1 MHSLYFPVFPT
12 PFSASSL
19 LFLLIYAIIV
29 LHINTNGVTMVKDW
43 IQSEKYRFPLIK
55 CGAAVVGSG
64 AAAWNAAHS
73 LITADYDVCLFT
85 EGVNMGT
92 SRNTGS
98 DKQTYYKL
106 ATGMHTPDCAENMA
120 RDLFSGG
127 SMHGDLALTEAVG
140 SLKGFFKLV
149 SLGVP
154 FPHDRFG
161 EYPGYRTDHD
171 SFSRATSCG
180 PLTSKYMTEAL
191 ERACRDR
198 NLTVFDSFRAVKVLS
213 EDGVCRGFVCISPHA
228 VSEEN
233 PAGITVV
240 ITGAVV
246 WAVGGPSAVYS
257 GSVYPES
264 QNCSLGAALLAG
276 AEASNLTESQ
286 YGIASLKFR
295 WNLSGS
301 YQQVIPRYVSVDEN
315 GTEREFLTSV
325 FPDHEL
331 AEAVFLKGYEWPFDP
346 SKIRLSPEHKGSR
359 SSEVDIAVYREVT
372 AGRRVYLD
380 FRRNPSVIEENGL
393 EAPVIGETAYEYLR
407 NCGSLDDTPIRRLR
421 RMNERAYQLYLDHGI
436 DLESEML
443 EISVCAQHLNGGLS
457 VTIDYESPT
466 LANFYPCGECAGV
479 FGIKRPGG
487 SALNSTQ
494 VSSSRAADA
503 ILAKNAPPSEV
514 LSPVIA
520 ASIAQAAELAKLIDE
535 NGSDIPAIVAERTAD
550 GKKHDECAAFLR
562 DSEKISLL
570 IAETAEK
577 IRSFGLSK
585 VKNHAALTEA
595 MITYDTLI
603 TRYAMLSAI
612 SAYITDGGKSRGSYL
627 ITTAEGLDTEHRG
640 FVLNTSVS
648 CQDSIISASNRFEP
662 VRPIPEVFNWF
673 ENVYNAN

>member
-1 MHSLYFPVFPT
+1 M
-12 PFSASSL
+12 
-19 LFLLIYAIIV
+19 
-29 LHINTNGVTMVKDW
+29 TNNW
-43 IQSEKYRFPLIK
+43 IQSGEYRFPLIR

-64 AAAWNAAHS
+64 AAAWNAAHT
-73 LITADYDVCLFT
+73 LLTADYDVCLFT

-98 DKQTYYKL
+98 DKQTYFKL

-120 RDLFSGG
+120 RDLFAGG

-140 SLKGFFKLV
+140 SLKGFYKLV

-198 NLTVFDSFRAVKVLS
+198 NLTIFDSFRAVKVLT
-213 EDGVCRGFVCISPHA
+213 EDGVCRGIIAISPRA
-228 VSEEN
+228 VSKDN

-240 ITGAVV
+240 LAGAVV

-257 GSVYPES
+257 SSVYPES

-276 AEASNLTESQ
+276 ASASNLTESQ

-315 GTEREFLTSV
+315 GVEREFLTSV
-325 FPDHEL
+325 FSDREL

-346 SKIRLSPEHKGSR
+346 SKIKSSPDHKGSR

-380 FRRNPSVIEENGL
+380 FRRNPSVIEENGID
-393 EAPVIGETAYEYLR
+393 ASIIGETAYEYLR
-407 NCGSLDDTPIRRLR
+407 NCGSLGETPIRRLR
-421 RMNERAYQLYLDHGI
+421 QMNERAYRLYLDHGI

-466 LANFYPCGECAGV
+466 LENFYPCGECAGV

-494 VSSSRAADA
+494 VSSSRASDA
-503 ILAKNAPPSEV
+503 ILSKNVPPAEDITPAVASA
-514 LSPVIA
+514 IA
-520 ASIAQAAELAKLIDE
+520 EAAELASLMDE
-535 NGSDIPAIVAERTAD
+535 NGCDVPEIIAERATN
-550 GKKHDECAAFLR
+550 GRKHDECAAFLR
-562 DSEKISLL
+562 DFEKISALMVR
-570 IAETAEK
+570 TGEK
-577 IRSFGLSK
+577 IKSFKSIK
-585 VKNHAALTEA
+585 VKSHAALTEA
-595 MITYDTLI
+595 MISYDTLV

-612 SAYITDGGKSRGSYL
+612 AYYISEGGKSRGSYL
-627 ITTAEGLDTEHRG
+627 ITTADGIDTEHSG

-648 CQDSIISASNRFEP
+648 CEAGAISSSNTFEP
-662 VRPIPEVFNWF
+662 VRPIPEIFNWF
-673 ENVYNAN
+673 ENVYNAKQ

>member
-1 MHSLYFPVFPT
+1 
-12 PFSASSL
+12 
-19 LFLLIYAIIV
+19 
-29 LHINTNGVTMVKDW
+29 MVKDW
-43 IQSEKYRFPLIK
+43 IQSGKYRFPLIK
-55 CGAAVVGSG
+55 CSAAIVGSG

-73 LITADYDVCLFT
+73 LITANYDVCLFT

-120 RDLFSGG
+120 RDLFAGG

-140 SLKGFFKLV
+140 SLKGFYKLV

-198 NLTVFDSFRAVKVLS
+198 NLTVFDSFRAVKVLA
-213 EDGVCRGFVCISPHA
+213 EDGVCRGFVCISSRA
-228 VSEEN
+228 VSEDN
-233 PAGITVV
+233 PAGIAVV
-240 ITGAVV
+240 LAGAVV
-246 WAVGGPSAVYS
+246 WAVGGPSSVYS
-257 GSVYPES
+257 SSVYPES

-315 GTEREFLTSV
+315 GVEREFLTSV
-325 FPDHEL
+325 FSDHEL

-346 SKIRLSPEHKGSR
+346 SKISSSPDHRGSR

-372 AGRRVYLD
+372 AGRRVYMD

-393 EAPVIGETAYEYLR
+393 DASVIGETAYEYLK
-407 NCGSLDDTPIRRLR
+407 NCSSLGNTPIQRLR
-421 RMNERAYQLYLDHGI
+421 QMNERAYKLYLDHGI

-466 LANFYPCGECAGV
+466 LKNFYPCGECAGV

-503 ILAKNAPPSEV
+503 ILSKNVSPAEV
-514 LSPVIA
+514 ISSIIA
-520 ASIAQAAELAKLIDE
+520 ASVAEAAGLAELMDE
-535 NGSDIPAIVAERTAD
+535 NGSDIANIIEERTAD

-562 DSEKISLL
+562 DCDKISAL
-570 IAETAEK
+570 IAETTDK
-577 IRSFGLSK
+577 IKSFGSGK
-585 VKNHAALTEA
+585 VKSHAALTEA
-595 MITYDTLI
+595 MITYDTLV

-612 SAYITDGGKSRGSYL
+612 AYYISEGGKSRGSYL
-627 ITTAEGLDTEHRG
+627 VTTADGLDTKHRE
-640 FVLNTSVS
+640 FVLNTAVS
-648 CQDSIISASNRFEP
+648 CQNGTISSSNRFEP
-662 VRPIPEVFNWF
+662 VRPIPEIFNWF